1 MVPLRSARV
10 WAERFGREELVT
22 RSVAVLFGIV
32 AFVVAGIAAGPA
44 AAAEDASG
52 SPGLARILSSG
63 TLRVGM
69 SGNQPPLNFE
79 SKGGETV
86 GLEVDLARSLAGLMG
101 VQLQIVEKPFAEL
114 LGALAAGQVD
124 VVLSGM
130 TATPER
136 SMRAAFVG
144 PYYLSGK
151 SILTRSARLAQVDD
165 VADLDQPDLKLAAL
179 KGSTS
184 EQFVRTALPKAELVT
199 TADYD
204 EAVKLLLADKV
215 SALVA
220 DREVVALTAF
230 LHPKEGLA
238 SLRVTLTIEPIAIAA
253 PAGDELLAR
262 YLDTALNALESSGVL
277 STIRT
282 RWLERS
288 DWVQQLP

>member
-10 WAERFGREELVT
+10 RAERFGREELVT

-32 AFVVAGIAAGPA
+32 ALVVAGIAAGPA
-44 AAAEDASG
+44 AAADASG

-69 SGNQPPLNFE
+69 SGSQPPLNFE
-79 SKGGETV
+79 SKGGETI

-136 SMRAAFVG
+136 SMKAAFVG

-204 EAVKLLLADKV
+204 EAVKLLLADEV

-262 YLDTALNALESSGVL
+262 YLDTALKALESSGVL

>member
-1 MVPLRSARV
+1 MVPLRSGRV
-10 WAERFGREELVT
+10 RAERFEREELVT

-32 AFVVAGIAAGPA
+32 AFAVGGVAAGPA
-44 AAAEDASG
+44 AADDASG

-69 SGNQPPLNFE
+69 SGSQPPLNFE
-79 SKGGETV
+79 SKGGETI

-136 SMRAAFVG
+136 SMKAAFVG

-151 SILTRSARLAQVDD
+151 SILTRSARLAQIDD
-165 VADLDQPDLKLAAL
+165 VADLEQADLKLAAL

-184 EQFVRTALPKAELVT
+184 EQFVRTALPKAQLVT

-204 EAVKLLLADKV
+204 EAVKLLLADEV

-238 SLRVTLTIEPIAIAA
+238 SLRTPLTIEPIAIAA
-253 PAGDELLAR
+253 PAGDALLAR
-262 YLDTALNALESSGVL
+262 YLDTALNALEASGVL
-277 STIRT
+277 STIRS

>member
-1 MVPLRSARV
+1 M
-10 WAERFGREELVT
+10 T
-22 RSVAVLFGIV
+22 RSVAVLFGIL
-32 AFVVAGIAAGPA
+32 AFVIGVAAGP

-69 SGNQPPLNFE
+69 SGSQPPLNFA
-79 SKGGETV
+79 SKDGETI

-101 VQLQIVEKPFAEL
+101 VQIEIVEKPFSEL

-165 VADLDQPDLKLAAL
+165 VAGLDRADLKLAAL

-204 EAVKLLLADKV
+204 DAVKLLLADKV

-238 SLRVTLTIEPIAIAA
+238 SLRATLTIEPIAIAA

-277 STIRT
+277 STIRS

-288 DWVQQLP
+288 DWVRQLP

>member
-1 MVPLRSARV
+1 VFRSI
-10 WAERFGREELVT
+10 
-22 RSVAVLFGIV
+22 AVVLAALSF
-32 AFVVAGIAAGPA
+32 AVAGAGAGPA
-44 AAAEDASG
+44 SAESAAG
-52 SPGLARILSSG
+52 SPGLARILSDG

-69 SGNQPPLNFE
+69 SGGQPPLNFRSE
-79 SKGGETV
+79 GGDTI

-101 VQLQIVEKPFAEL
+101 VRLEIVEKPFAEL

-136 SMRAAFVG
+136 SQRVAFVG

-151 SILTRSARLAQVDD
+151 SILTRSAQLAQ
-165 VADLDQPDLKLAAL
+165 ADEVGDLARPGLALAAL
-179 KGSTS
+179 EGSTS
-184 EQFVRTALPKAELVT
+184 EQFVRSALPEAKLVT
-199 TADYD
+199 VKSYD
-204 EAVKLLLADKV
+204 EAVKKLLADDV
-215 SALVA
+215 TAIVA

-238 SLRVTLTIEPIAIAA
+238 SLRTPFTIEPIGIAA
-253 PAGDELLAR
+253 PAGDPLLAR
-262 YLDTALNALESSGVL
+262 YLDNALGALEASGVL
-277 STIRT
+277 STIRA